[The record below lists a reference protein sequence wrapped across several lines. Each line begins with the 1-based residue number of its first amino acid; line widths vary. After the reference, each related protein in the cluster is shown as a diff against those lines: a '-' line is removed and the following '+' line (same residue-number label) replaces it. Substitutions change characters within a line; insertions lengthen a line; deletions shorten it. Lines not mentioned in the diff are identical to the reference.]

1 MSKQQALVGKVNLST
16 QEWKLP
22 EDFLA
27 CNNENYAIC
36 YFGSILINGNVA
48 TPSDVLFLYELS
60 ESIDAFYQNVSGK
73 FGLMITDV
81 KQHTSYLVNDQLGM
95 QTVYYSKQEFSLLWS
110 CSLKLLKKE
119 SLKAFTLNKQAI
131 FNYIYFHCIPS
142 PTTIYEQA
150 EKLEPGKVVIFEG
163 NGQVSTK
170 NLYSPKFAKDSGD
183 LAELEHTCLQ
193 IIERAVS
200 ANITDNCGAFLS
212 GGLDSSTVAGMLAK
226 STKEAKTFSI
236 GFEAAG
242 YDETEYALLT
252 SKHFNTKHEILYLKS
267 EQAADEFLKV
277 AQYFD
282 EPFGNS
288 SAMAAYFC
296 AKLAKEQG
304 VTALLGGDGG
314 DEIFA
319 GNTRYAK
326 QKTFELWGDTPSII
340 KNIVKPINSLL
351 SSLPVFSK
359 ANSYIKQA
367 EIPLPERLQSYNFV
381 NQIGVD
387 EIFSPEFLENVDQ
400 NLPIKQL
407 QTRYFDCSS
416 EDPVDRMLYL
426 DWKFTL
432 ADNDLVKVNK
442 MCELAGVTVK
452 YPLLDKSVVDF
463 SCQISAEDKLPG
475 SKLRYFFKQAC
486 KGFLADETLT
496 KSKHGFGLPFGVWLK
511 ENKKLNTLAF
521 NALKAFKQRQIVNDS
536 LVDSAIEAHSNVHA
550 SYYGELIWILVVLE
564 LWLQHEEKS
573 E

>member
-1 MSKQQALVGKVNLST
+1 MSELQALVGNVNLST

-36 YFGSILINGNVA
+36 YFGDILIKENLAAPN
-48 TPSDVLFLYELS
+48 DVLSLYEAS
-60 ESIDAFYQNVSGK
+60 ANIDDFYQNVSGK
-73 FGLMITDV
+73 FGLMVTDI
-81 KQHTSYLVNDQLGM
+81 KQKTTYLVNDQLGM
-95 QTVYYSKQEFSLLWS
+95 QTVYYSKQALNLFWS
-110 CSLKLLKKE
+110 CSLKQLKKQ
-119 SLKAFTLNKQAI
+119 SPTAFTLSKQAI

-142 PTTIYEQA
+142 PTTIYQEA
-150 EKLEPGKVVIFEG
+150 EKLEPGKVIIFDC

-170 NLYSPKFAKDSGD
+170 NLYSPTFTSKSGD
-183 LAELEHTCLQ
+183 LAQLEKDCLKT
-193 IIERAVS
+193 IEQAVS
-200 ANITDNCGAFLS
+200 VSITENCGAFLS

-226 STKEAKTFSI
+226 NTTEAKTFSI
-236 GFEAAG
+236 GFEAEG

-252 SKHFNTKHEILYLKS
+252 SKHFNTKHEVLYLKS

-296 AKLAKEQG
+296 AKFAKDQG
-304 VTALLGGDGG
+304 VTTLLGGDGG

-319 GNTRYAK
+319 GNDRYAK
-326 QKTFELWGDTPSII
+326 QKTFELWGNTPSII
-340 KNIVKPINSLL
+340 RSIVKPINGLL
-351 SSLPVFSK
+351 SSLPIFSK
-359 ANSYIKQA
+359 ADSYIKQA
-367 EIPLPERLQSYNFV
+367 EMPLPERLQSYNFV
-381 NQIGVD
+381 NQIGMN
-387 EIFSPEFLENVDQ
+387 EIFSAEFLEDIDQ
-400 NLPIKQL
+400 QLPIKQL
-407 QTRYFDCSS
+407 QARYFDCKS

-452 YPLLDKSVVDF
+452 YPLLEKSVVDF
-463 SCQISAEDKLPG
+463 SCKISAEDKLPG
-475 SKLRYFFKQAC
+475 SKLRHFFKQAC
-486 KGFLADETLT
+486 KGFLADGTLT

-511 ENKKLNTLAF
+511 ENEKLNTLAF
-521 NALKAFKQRQIVNDS
+521 DALKAFKQRKIVNDS

-564 LWLQHEEKS
+564 LWLQHEE
-573 E
+573 EN